1 MPTRALPM
9 PPWVR
14 TIAPDIPA
22 GGGTTD
28 AAQADTATPQAQD
41 RESETPESNDNNG
54 SDDEEGDPDPE
65 PADGPTD
72 DVAAWKKHARTWET
86 RAKENKKTADT
97 LQAQLDA
104 ETGKTKQ
111 AEDALAEATKR
122 QQAAE
127 AAAARLELALEYGL
141 SRKEAETFLHGDTE
155 AMRTQ
160 AQLLVDR
167 AGAGAAFR
175 RPATSP
181 LQGKGKAGSSKESDR
196 SWARRLMGKTKT
208 DK

>member
-1 MPTRALPM
+1 
-9 PPWVR
+9 VR
-14 TIAPDIPA
+14 TITPDIPA

-28 AAQADTATPQAQD
+28 AAQADTATPQASD
-41 RESETPESNDNNG
+41 RESETPSDNDSGN
-54 SDDEEGDPDPE
+54 DDEDGDPDPE
-65 PADGPTD
+65 PGPADDAT
-72 DVAAWKKHARTWET
+72 VWKKHARTWEN
-86 RAKENKKTADT
+86 RAKENRKTADS

-111 AEDALAEATKR
+111 AEEALAEATKR

-127 AAAARLELALEYGL
+127 QTAARLELALEFGL

-160 AQLLVDR
+160 AQLLADR
-167 AGAGAAFR
+167 AGAGASKS

>member
-54 SDDEEGDPDPE
+54 SDDEEGDPE

-86 RAKENKKTADT
+86 RAKENKKTADS

-104 ETGKTKQ
+104 ETGKTKK
-111 AEDALAEATKR
+111 AEEALAEVTKR

-127 AAAARLELALEYGL
+127 QTAARLELALEFGL
-141 SRKEAETFLHGDTE
+141 SRKEAETFLHGDAE

-160 AQLLVDR
+160 AQLLADR
-167 AGAGAAFR
+167 AGAGASKS

-208 DK
+208 EK

>member
-1 MPTRALPM
+1 MPARALSM

-28 AAQADTATPQAQD
+28 TTQADTATPQASD
-41 RESETPESNDNNG
+41 RESETPSDNNS
-54 SDDEEGDPDPE
+54 SDDEGDPDPE
-65 PADGPTD
+65 PGQED
-72 DVAAWKKHARTWET
+72 DATVWKKHARTWET

-104 ETGKTKQ
+104 ETGKTKK
-111 AEDALAEATKR
+111 AEEALAEVTKR

-127 AAAARLELALEYGL
+127 AAAARLELALEFGL

-160 AQLLVDR
+160 AQLLADR
-167 AGAGAAFR
+167 AGAGASKS

>member
-1 MPTRALPM
+1 MPARALAM

-14 TIAPDIPA
+14 TITPDIPA

-41 RESETPESNDNNG
+41 RESETSEDSNDSG
-54 SDDEEGDPDPE
+54 DDDEGDPE
-65 PADGPTD
+65 PADEPAG
-72 DVAAWKKHARTWET
+72 DVAVWKKHARTWET
-86 RAKENKKTADT
+86 RAKENKKTADS

-111 AEDALAEATKR
+111 AEEALAEATKR

-127 AAAARLELALEYGL
+127 QTAARLELALEYGL

-160 AQLLVDR
+160 AQLLADR
-167 AGAGAAFR
+167 AGAGASKS

-208 DK
+208 EK

>member
-1 MPTRALPM
+1 MPARALPM

-14 TIAPDIPA
+14 TITPDIPA

-41 RESETPESNDNNG
+41 RESETPEDSNDSGN
-54 SDDEEGDPDPE
+54 DEEGDPDPT
-65 PADGPTD
+65 PADEPVSA
-72 DVAAWKKHARTWET
+72 VAVWKKHARTWET

-111 AEDALAEATKR
+111 AEEALAEATKR

-127 AAAARLELALEYGL
+127 QTAARLELALEYGL

-160 AQLLVDR
+160 AQLLADR
-167 AGAGAAFR
+167 AGAGASKS

-208 DK
+208 EK

>member
-1 MPTRALPM
+1 MPARALPT

-28 AAQADTATPQAQD
+28 AAQADTATPQVSD
-41 RESETPESNDNNG
+41 RESETPEDSNDSGN
-54 SDDEEGDPDPE
+54 DDEGDPE
-65 PADGPTD
+65 PADEPVG

-97 LQAQLDA
+97 LQAQLDT
-104 ETGKTKQ
+104 ETGKTKK
-111 AEDALAEATKR
+111 AEEALAEATKR

-127 AAAARLELALEYGL
+127 QTAARLELALEFGL
-141 SRKEAETFLHGDTE
+141 SRKEAETFLHGDAE

-160 AQLLVDR
+160 AQLLADR
-167 AGAGAAFR
+167 AGAGASKS

-208 DK
+208 EK